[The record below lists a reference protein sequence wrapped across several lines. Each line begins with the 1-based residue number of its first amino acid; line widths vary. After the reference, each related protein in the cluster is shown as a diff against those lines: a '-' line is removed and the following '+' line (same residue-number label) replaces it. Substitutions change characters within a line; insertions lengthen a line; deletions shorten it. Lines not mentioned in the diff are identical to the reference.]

1 MNKILTNV
9 FLVTIGAA
17 IGSVVTWKLVKT
29 RYEKIAQEEI
39 DSVKEE
45 YSKMS
50 KDLKKQ
56 IDIWRTNIN
65 AHKDNGCAD
74 DAEDDEY
81 YPDEYNRD
89 PIEHERKMVEYHK
102 LVSKYRNDDT
112 ENGKEGDE
120 REEEP
125 EEDLCVRG
133 PYVISPDEFNNSPG
147 YSLQPLDYYSDGIL
161 ADGWGVEVDI
171 DDTIG
176 EESLNHFDEYID
188 DVLYV
193 RNEEKEIDYEVT
205 RDPRTYE
212 EAVKVTLKTQM

>member
-17 IGSVVTWKLVKT
+17 IGSAVTWKVVKT

-50 KDLKKQ
+50 KDLKNQ
-56 IDIWRTNIN
+56 IGIWCTNTN
-65 AHKDNGCAD
+65 AHKDNGCVD

-81 YPDEYNRD
+81 YPDEDNRD
-89 PIEHERKMVEYHK
+89 PIKHERKMVEYHK
-102 LVSKYRNDDT
+102 LVSKYRNDDDT

-133 PYVISPDEFNNSPG
+133 PYVI
-147 YSLQPLDYYSDGIL
+147 QPLDYYSDGIL

-212 EAVKVTLKTQM
+212 EAVKVTLKTRM